1 MSKNNQQ
8 TYWRSL
14 NELARN
20 EEYKKFVTREFPENA
35 DELKEGYSRRNFLQI
50 MGASI
55 ALAGFAAC
63 RKPVSKIVPFTN
75 MPEYMVPGKPVY
87 YATSI
92 PSTGYVTGLVVET
105 NSGRPT
111 KIEGNELHPSS
122 KGATNLFQQAAILGL
137 YDPDRSRGVRNNGA
151 LSSWES
157 FVSELNSNLSETSR
171 IAFIGESNSSL
182 TLNRLR
188 QQALARFGNA
198 QWVTYEPFGEEN
210 QLLGSKIAL
219 GRKLRVA
226 SNLQHARVIISLD
239 ADFMG
244 SGADNVRNIRSFAEG
259 RKINSTE
266 DSINRLYVVES
277 NLSLTGSN
285 ADHRLRLKPSQIKPF
300 LVALAALFSNEFSSL
315 RGFAGTT
322 NDFSEHEWVNILGE
336 ELLNN
341 QGSSLL
347 MAGADHDAET
357 HALVAAIN
365 IALGNAGNT
374 VDYLELPHTVE
385 DDQHAKFI
393 SVVNGM
399 RNGQFDAVIMLGTN
413 PVFTAPTG
421 IDFAGALRNVPL
433 SVHLA
438 DYVDETSRLVTWH
451 INRAHFLEYWGDGYD
466 FMGTPS
472 VIQPMIQPLFNGK
485 SEIEVL
491 GAVVAGESI
500 SGSDAVKDTW
510 KPILGNGFDARW
522 STLLHDG
529 LHSGLTFRNA
539 APSMAQGFSS
549 AITGIIRSANTTSA
563 AGSIEINIKPDATLW
578 DGRYANNG
586 WLMELPDPMT
596 KITWDNVALVSP
608 TTAEKLGISK
618 KKFGDT
624 KTSVIRLQVDGV
636 SLELPAWILPGHAD
650 DVITV
655 NAGYGRSDI
664 GRVADGVG
672 VNVYPLL
679 ASTNSFYR
687 TSTSVTLSAG
697 RYDIAS
703 VQDHHSLEGRPII
716 REASIDEYRK
726 DPRFAADMVYVPGK
740 KGDSEFAVALFTPQS
755 YPNHEPQW
763 GMTIDLTSCIGC
775 GVCTIACQAENNI
788 PVIGKE
794 EVRRGREMHWMRND
808 RYFSGD
814 EYGDVKVLHQ
824 PVTCVHCE
832 LAPCEQVCPVAATT
846 HSDDGINQ
854 MTYNRCIGTRYCA
867 NNCPFKVRRFNFFNY
882 PLEYLT
888 SGDDP
893 EVIQMAMN
901 PDVSI
906 RFRGIMEKCTYCVQR
921 ISRAKI
927 ATKLETGN
935 SIKPADG
942 MVKTACQQA
951 CPANAITFG
960 DLTDSNSV
968 VSKAKRNERNY
979 VVLEE
984 LNIRPRTTYLAK
996 IRNTNEKLA

>member
-20 EEYKKFVTREFPENA
+20 EEYKKFVEREFPENA

-63 RKPVSKIVPFTN
+63 RKPIVKIVPFTN
-75 MPEYMVPGKPVY
+75 MPEYLVPGKPVY
-87 YATSI
+87 YATSM
-92 PSTGYVTGLVVET
+92 PFGGYVTGLVVET

-122 KGATNLFQQAAILGL
+122 KGATNLFHQAATLGL
-137 YDPDRSRGVRNNGA
+137 YDPDRSRGVRNNGQA
-151 LSSWES
+151 SDWNS
-157 FVSELNSNLSETSR
+157 FVEALNNTLSDTSK
-171 IAFIGESNSSL
+171 IAFISESNSSL
-182 TLNRLR
+182 TVNRLR
-188 QQALARFGNA
+188 REALSRFRNST
-198 QWVTYEPFGEEN
+198 WVTYDTFGEEN
-210 QLLGSKIAL
+210 QLLGSKLAF

-226 SNLQHARVIISLD
+226 PNLQNAKVIISLD

-244 SGADNVRNIRSFAEG
+244 IGADNTRNIRSFADG

-266 DSINRLYVVES
+266 DSINRLYVVEA
-277 NLSLTGSN
+277 NMSLTGSN

-300 LVALAALFSNEFSSL
+300 LVALASSL
-315 RGFAGTT
+315 ATDYPELRAFSGAT
-322 NDFSEHEWVNILGE
+322 NDFSQYSWVSVLGE
-336 ELLNN
+336 ELKNN
-341 QGSSLL
+341 SGSSLL
-347 MAGADHDAET
+347 MAGADHDAQT
-357 HALVAAIN
+357 HAMVAAIN
-365 IALGNAGNT
+365 TALGNAGNT
-374 VDYLELPHTVE
+374 VDYLELPHTDE
-385 DDQHAKFI
+385 DDQHAKFL

-399 RNGQFDAVIMLGTN
+399 SNGEFDAVVMLGTN
-413 PVFTAPTG
+413 PVYTAPSG
-421 IDFAGALRNVPL
+421 LDFARALQTVPF

-438 DYVDETSRLVTWH
+438 DYVDETSSMVTWH
-451 INRAHFLEYWGDGYD
+451 INRAHFLEYWADGYD
-466 FMGTPS
+466 YMGTPS
-472 VIQPMIQPLFNGK
+472 VIQPMIQPLFGGK

-491 GAVVAGESI
+491 GAIV
-500 SGSDAVKDTW
+500 SGNTVNGADAVKDTW
-510 KPILGNGFDARW
+510 RPILGNGFEARW
-522 STLLHDG
+522 ATVLHDG
-529 LHSGLTFRNA
+529 LHTELSFRNA
-539 APSMAQGFSS
+539 VPSIVPAFS
-549 AITGIIRSANTTSA
+549 AAVPEIVRSANSA
-563 AGSIEINIKPDATLW
+563 ASGSLELNIKPDATLY
-578 DGRYANNG
+578 DGRFANNG
-586 WLMELPDPMT
+586 WLMELPDPIT

-618 KKFGDT
+618 RKFGDT
-624 KTSVIRLQVDGV
+624 RTSVIRLQIDGISV
-636 SLELPAWILPGHAD
+636 EMPAWVMPGHAD
-650 DVITV
+650 DVVTV
-655 NAGYGRSDI
+655 NTGYGRKGI
-664 GRVADGVG
+664 GRVANDVG
-672 VNVYPLL
+672 INVYPLMTPTERL
-679 ASTNSFYR
+679 YR
-687 TSTSVTLSAG
+687 SNLSVSLTG
-697 RYDIAS
+697 TRYDIAS
-703 VQDHHSLEGRPII
+703 VQDHHSMEGRPII
-716 REASIDEYRK
+716 REASIEEYRQ

-740 KGDSEFAVALFTPQS
+740 KGDNEFAVTLFTPQS
-755 YPNHEPQW
+755 YPEHEPQW

-882 PLEYLT
+882 PVEYLT

-942 MVKTACQQA
+942 TVKTACQQA
-951 CPANAITFG
+951 CPANAISFG
-960 DLTDSNSV
+960 DLTDKNSV
-968 VSKAKRNERNY
+968 VSKAKQNERNY

-996 IRNTNEKLA
+996 IRNTNETLA